1 MVGAAHNPAAQ
12 LCAALEG
19 GLRAVCPLAADRGL
33 FLEGV
38 VASEAASLQLA
49 SYFILNYSPL
59 SHVKTLFAA
68 SKNRWKA
75 EICTKNLEFSVVL
88 RLGAPEAPRVG
99 PAPVGPFH
107 F

>member
-19 GLRAVCPLAADRGL
+19 GLRAFCPLAADRGL

-49 SYFILNYSPL
+49 SYFILNYSPV

-68 SKNRWKA
+68 SKNRLEA
-75 EICTKNLEFSVVL
+75 EICTKNLEFYVVL